1 MSNSKFIHIAE
12 VIEQKIETGQ
22 FPPNSKLPTHR
33 LLAEE
38 LETTPA
44 TVAKAYKR
52 LHEKGL
58 LESFIG
64 RGTFVRGHS
73 ELDQAI
79 QAPED
84 DEHHYNFSLL
94 QPCLYKNL
102 PALKHAYRQ
111 SADQLTNSLIGYTEY
126 TGHEAHR
133 AAGVKWAQQYGLE
146 GGNTRNTLLTNGAQH
161 ALSLLIDALSQPGET
176 LLVDEL
182 TYPGILAIA
191 SMSGRQVVGVS
202 LDEHGLCPH
211 ALAAAI
217 DEHEPALVITIP
229 SHQNPTGIS
238 MPESRKKAI
247 AEVINQ
253 THTWLIEDD
262 IYGFLDEQPI
272 APIANF
278 APDYTF
284 HISALSKAISPAMR
298 CGYLKVPD
306 GQIANLHA
314 HIRANIWLSSP
325 INFIAATHL
334 IESGDA
340 FRLAAEQRETAQE
353 RQKIAR
359 SILTAV
365 TCRASGYHIWLPLPS
380 QWQPDRFTLEA
391 KNRGI
396 IVTSG
401 SYFCANGE
409 QTPHVRLSLM
419 AINNEARLIAGL
431 EQLQTLLAT
440 DMTSFFPY

>member
-1 MSNSKFIHIAE
+1 MSTSKFVHIAAT
-12 VIEQKIETGQ
+12 IEKKIDNGEYQ
-22 FPPNSKLPTHR
+22 PNSKLPTHR
-33 LLAEE
+33 LLADE
-38 LETTPA
+38 LGTTPA
-44 TVAKAYKR
+44 TVAKAYK
-52 LHEKGL
+52 LLNDKGCV
-58 LESFIG
+58 ESFIG
-64 RGTFVRGHS
+64 KGTFVRGHS

-94 QPCLYKNL
+94 QPCLSKNL
-102 PALKHAYRQ
+102 PALKHAYRE

-126 TGHEAHR
+126 TGHESHR
-133 AAGVKWAQQYGLE
+133 AAGVKWAQQYGLQ
-146 GGNTRNTLLTNGAQH
+146 GGNTSNTLLTNGAQH
-161 ALSLLIDALSQPGET
+161 ALSLLIDSLSQPGDT

-191 SMSGRQVVGVS
+191 SMSGRQVVGVT

-211 ALAAAI
+211 ALTAAI
-217 DEHEPALVITIP
+217 DEHHPALVITIP
-229 SHQNPTGIS
+229 RHQNPTGLS
-238 MPESRKKAI
+238 MPEWRKKAI

-262 IYGFLDEQPI
+262 IYGFLDEQTV

-298 CGYLKVPD
+298 CGYLKVPN
-306 GQIANLHA
+306 GQVALLQA
-314 HIRANIWLSSP
+314 HIRANMWLSSP
-325 INFIAATHL
+325 INFIAATQL
-334 IESGDA
+334 IESGKA
-340 FRLAAEQRETAQE
+340 FNLAAEQRETAQE

-365 TCRASGYHIWLPLPS
+365 TCHASGYHIWLPLPS

-419 AINNEARLIAGL
+419 AINSEQRLISGL
-431 EQLQTLLAT
+431 QALQNLLTT
-440 DMTSFFPY
+440 DMNSFFPG